1 MLIKNMEENKIMNV
15 YDFTKKYPQIV
26 KKAEQCKNFEEFES
40 LANENN
46 LNFENADLKQ
56 IYEFL
61 QEDDELSEDVLN
73 NVAGGIV
80 PKKEIVVKL
89 KRVEEPMTS
98 PTQPKVVVPENETV
112 QPVGE
117 GGNTNENGLK

>member
-1 MLIKNMEENKIMNV
+1 MNA

-40 LANENN
+40 LVNENN
-46 LNFENADLKQ
+46 VNFENTDLKQ
-56 IYEFL
+56 IYKLL
-61 QEDDELSEDVLN
+61 QKDEELSDDVLN

>member
-1 MLIKNMEENKIMNV
+1 MNV

-26 KKAEQCKNFEEFES
+26 KKAELCKSFEEFES
-40 LANENN
+40 LVNENN

-61 QEDDELSEDVLN
+61 QKDEELSDDILN
-73 NVAGGIV
+73 NVAGGV
-80 PKKEIVVKL
+80 RKKEVVVKL
-89 KRVEEPMTS
+89 KKIEP
-98 PTQPKVVVPENETV
+98 PAQPKVVVPENETV